1 MLFRKKRTKGLNITL
16 MIIRKF
22 AIIFLLT
29 AIFGCTRD
37 APEDSYEAFSK
48 EELQFIARFDHEL
61 LNQVARKTISVQRE
75 SVESPEEIQPI
86 KGEAVKP
93 VVYNRLLSTRYMER
107 DHQKQVFISQILPQ
121 ILITKF
127 YMDQQREVLD
137 ILMSE
142 DSLNEG
148 DNFKNKQAFVEQQL
162 KKYDADNAGELMDKL
177 STHPTSLILA
187 QAAVESNWG
196 STRSYSEANN
206 PFQIVSNDSS
216 EPRLKTF
223 AKDSSVIY
231 LKSYDNLPAAI
242 VDYLRNLNRSERLA
256 EFREN
261 RKTTS
266 DPLELIQYLED
277 YRPMYGDK
285 YTRLLTNTIQSND
298 LTRYDDYE
306 IDSSYINILT
316 RAEIRDIIEDQTR
329 RERNIVS
336 SDSERIKKIQ
346 SKSVDIQYKAI
357 TSPESIIDVTGKF
370 VVPNVY
376 TNVIDLK
383 YLPLQE
389 RKEKFIDMLL
399 PSVLT
404 AAYGIN
410 QTRQR
415 ISAIMER
422 KAGDQ
427 PLSQEDSLFLRK
439 QLKAWRADDGEQL
452 LNEKLITR
460 PNSIMLAQAALETG
474 WGSSRFFIAANN
486 TFGVW
491 SFDSEE
497 SRIRAQ
503 GTRNGEPVYV
513 KKYDN
518 LSASIIDY
526 YKVISNGPYDEY
538 REARKRTS
546 DPYELVEYL
555 FRYSELGQEYI
566 NRLKTVMRKSDMV
579 KYDDYQ
585 LDPTYINV
593 E

>member
-1 MLFRKKRTKGLNITL
+1 

-22 AIIFLLT
+22 TFFLLLPVL
-29 AIFGCTRD
+29 FSCTRD
-37 APEDSYEAFSK
+37 SGKNSYEAFSK
-48 EELQFIARFDHEL
+48 EELQFIAKFDHEL
-61 LNQVARKTISVQRE
+61 LNQMARKTISVQRE

-86 KGEAVKP
+86 KGEAIKP
-93 VVYNRLLSTRYMER
+93 VVYNRLLSTRYMGQ
-107 DHQKQVFISQILPQ
+107 DHQKQVFISQMLPQ

-127 YMDQQREVLD
+127 YLDQQRKVLD

-142 DSLNEG
+142 DSLSEG
-148 DNFKNKQAFVEQQL
+148 VNFENKQAFIEQQL
-162 KKYDADNAGELMDKL
+162 EKYEADNAGELMDKL
-177 STHPTSLILA
+177 TTHPTSLVLA

-206 PFQIVSNDSS
+206 PFQIISNDSS
-216 EPRLKTF
+216 ESRLKTF

-231 LKSYDNLPAAI
+231 LKSYDNLPAAV
-242 VDYLRNLNRSERLA
+242 VDYFRNLNRSERLA
-256 EFREN
+256 DFREQ

-266 DPLELIQYLED
+266 DPLKLVSYLED
-277 YRPMYGDK
+277 YSIRYGEK
-285 YTRLLTNTIQSND
+285 YTQLLSNIIQRND
-298 LTRYDDYE
+298 LTRYDDYK

-316 RAEIRDIIEDQTR
+316 RDEIRSIIEDQTQR
-329 RERNIVS
+329 DKNIVS
-336 SDSERIKKIQ
+336 SGSERIKKIQ

-357 TSPESIIDVTGKF
+357 ASPESIIDVTGKY

-376 TNVIDLK
+376 TSVIDLK

-422 KAGDQ
+422 KASDQ
-427 PLSQEDSLFLRK
+427 PVSRKDSLFLSK
-439 QLKAWRADDGEQL
+439 QLKAWRADNGQEL

-491 SFDSEE
+491 SFDPDE
-497 SRIRAQ
+497 SRIRAL
-503 GTRNGEPVYV
+503 GTRDGKPIYV

-538 REARKRTS
+538 REARKKTS

-566 NRLKTVMRKSDMV
+566 NRLKTVMRKSDMA

-585 LDPTYINV
+585 LDPTYISV

>member
-1 MLFRKKRTKGLNITL
+1 

-22 AIIFLLT
+22 TFFLLLPVL
-29 AIFGCTRD
+29 FSCTRD
-37 APEDSYEAFSK
+37 SGKNSYEAFSK
-48 EELQFIARFDHEL
+48 EELQFIAKFDHEL
-61 LNQVARKTISVQRE
+61 LNQMARKTISVQRE

-86 KGEAVKP
+86 KGKAVKP
-93 VVYNRLLSTRYMER
+93 VVYNRLLSTRYMEQ
-107 DHQKQVFISQILPQ
+107 DHQKQVFISQMLPQ

-127 YMDQQREVLD
+127 YLDQQRKVLD

-142 DSLNEG
+142 DSLSEG
-148 DNFKNKQAFVEQQL
+148 VNFENKQAFIEQQL
-162 KKYDADNAGELMDKL
+162 EKYEADNAGELMDKL
-177 STHPTSLILA
+177 TTHPTSLVLA

-206 PFQIVSNDSS
+206 PFQIISNDSS
-216 EPRLKTF
+216 ESRLKTF

-231 LKSYDNLPAAI
+231 LKSYDNLPAAV
-242 VDYLRNLNRSERLA
+242 VDYFRNLNRSERLA
-256 EFREN
+256 DFREQ

-266 DPLELIQYLED
+266 DPLKLVSYLED
-277 YRPMYGDK
+277 YSIRYGEK
-285 YTRLLTNTIQSND
+285 YTQLLSNIIQRNG
-298 LTRYDDYE
+298 LTRYDDYK

-316 RAEIRDIIEDQTR
+316 RDEIRSIIEDQTQR
-329 RERNIVS
+329 DKNIVS
-336 SDSERIKKIQ
+336 SGSERIKKIQ

-357 TSPESIIDVTGKF
+357 ASPESIIDVTGKY

-422 KAGDQ
+422 KASDQ
-427 PLSQEDSLFLRK
+427 PVSRKDSLFLSK
-439 QLKAWRADDGEQL
+439 QLKAWRADNGQEL

-491 SFDSEE
+491 SFDPDE
-497 SRIRAQ
+497 SRIRAL
-503 GTRNGEPVYV
+503 GTRDGKPIYV

-538 REARKRTS
+538 REARKKTS

-566 NRLKTVMRKSDMV
+566 NRLKTVMRKSDMA

-585 LDPTYINV
+585 LDPTYISV